1 MKLCSDYKL
10 SKVFN
15 AGEQPNWNR
24 KTKQG
29 LLCVFCLKRALSEV
43 KALKMYRMIYV
54 IRNLPKAVCV
64 CVFLSECMQG
74 NESAFVF
81 ISC

>member
-1 MKLCSDYKL
+1 M
-10 SKVFN
+10 F
-15 AGEQPNWNR
+15 
-24 KTKQG
+24 
-29 LLCVFCLKRALSEV
+29 FCLKRALSEV
-43 KALKMYRMIYV
+43 KALKMYQMIYV

-81 ISC
+81 IAW